1 MRLKTVFILFFLSG
15 IAGLIYE
22 IAWGRLLVLIFGATT
37 NSLVAVISAFLGG
50 LALGSLLVGRF
61 VDRLDQRSL
70 IKTYALLEA
79 GVGLTAALS
88 LILIPTIRLFYANFS
103 TGSEV
108 TLTLLLVKFGLAIL
122 IILLPTTL
130 MGATLPIL
138 VKFISSSKH
147 LPSKIVS
154 LLYAVNT
161 FGGMIGT
168 ALSAFVFIELFGI
181 QNTILI
187 AVIINLSI
195 ALWANLIAPKD
206 TTVDLKTKNDPQNSL
221 VFSPF
226 ISLVMGAFFVSGLIS
241 IAYQILWTRVLTPS
255 LGTVIYAFA
264 SILIIYLFGIAL
276 GSLAYE
282 RLTKFLKSKILFFAL
297 CEASIGFF
305 ALLAVLLFHKFSLPG
320 VWELLIRVLPST
332 ILMGLTFP
340 AVIGLL
346 EDQRATGK
354 VVGVSYFSNTIG
366 TILGGFLASFVL
378 IPILG
383 TSQSIVF
390 LAIFNFLIALL
401 FILID
406 KKLLTFPKFIYLSI
420 TVLLILISSFITIFR
435 SDRIFPLKE
444 DFRIQDA
451 KLRGETFGFKEDE
464 VASVF
469 AINDLKNKE
478 QHLIIDGVET
488 THRVA
493 ETRLMAHI
501 PITIHQNPKD
511 MLVIAFGMGTT
522 YRSGL
527 KQGLNVD
534 AVELVPSVP
543 TYMNLFHADAAKYKN
558 NIHGRIIIND
568 GRNYAFLTDKRYD
581 IVVIDPPPPFNT
593 AGSTVLHSKEFYQDL
608 AKKLKPNGLV
618 SQWIYYNRSR
628 EDEISMAI
636 KSFVE
641 VFPYVVAIQTV
652 NNVGGMYLEGSFSPI
667 HKDRLKDIY
676 KSEVVIRDMQ
686 EVLTEKFDPTQHFQ
700 IEAFADRNS
709 LLKVVKN
716 YPAITDN
723 NPRSEY
729 YLLRHI
735 FTTSPIL
742 VNADAKKFISK
753 FKQANN

>member
-50 LALGSLLVGRF
+50 LALGSLLAGRY
-61 VDRLDQRSL
+61 VDRLDNRSL
-70 IKTYALLEA
+70 IKIYALLEA
-79 GVGLTAALS
+79 GVGITAGLS
-88 LILIPTIRLFYANFS
+88 LILIPAIRSFYANFS
-103 TGSEV
+103 NGAEV
-108 TLTLLLVKFGLAIL
+108 TLLLLLIKFGLAIL
-122 IILLPTTL
+122 IILLPTTQ

-147 LPSKIVS
+147 LPSKVVS

-168 ALSAFVFIELFGI
+168 ALAAFIFIEVFGI

-187 AVIINLSI
+187 AVVINLSI
-195 ALWANLIAPKD
+195 ALWANLIAPLNS
-206 TTVDLKTKNDPQNSL
+206 TADLKTKTDQTNL
-221 VFSPF
+221 LKLSPLL
-226 ISLVMGAFFVSGLIS
+226 SLVMGAFFLSGLIS

-276 GSLAYE
+276 GSLIYE
-282 RLTKFLKSKILFFAL
+282 RLTKFLKSKLLFFAL
-297 CEASIGFF
+297 CEAGIGLF
-305 ALLAVLLFHKFSLPG
+305 ALISVLIFHKFSLPG
-320 VWELLIRVLPST
+320 GWELLIRVLPPT

-346 EDQRATGK
+346 EDQKATGK
-354 VVGVSYFSNTIG
+354 IVGVSYFSNTIG
-366 TILGGFLASFVL
+366 TILGGFLASFIL

-383 TSQSIVF
+383 TSQSIIF
-390 LAIFNFLIALL
+390 LAIFNLLIALI
-401 FILID
+401 FIFID
-406 KKLLTFPKFIYLSI
+406 KNLSTLPRYLYLLA
-420 TVLLILISSFITIFR
+420 TVLLIIISSYITLFR
-435 SDRIFPLKE
+435 PNRVYPLKT
-444 DFRIQDA
+444 DFSIQDA

-478 QHLIIDGVET
+478 QHLIIDGIET

-501 PITIHQNPKD
+501 PITIHESPKD

-527 KQGLNVD
+527 KQGLSVD

-543 TYMNLFHADAAKYKN
+543 TYMDLFHADASNYKN
-558 NIHGRIIIND
+558 HPRGKIIIND

-608 AKKLKPNGLV
+608 AKKLKPKGIV

-628 EDEISMAI
+628 EDGISMAI

-641 VFPYVVAIQTV
+641 VFPYIVAIQTV
-652 NNVGGMYLEGSFSPI
+652 DNVGGMYLEGSFSPI
-667 HKDRLKDIY
+667 NKDRLKNIY
-676 KSEVVIRDMQ
+676 KKDAVIKDMQ
-686 EVLTEKFDPTQHFQ
+686 EVLTEKFNPNQHYPV
-700 IEAFADRNS
+700 EAFADRDS
-709 LLKVVKN
+709 LLKVVGG

-729 YLLRHI
+729 YLLRHA
-735 FTTSPIL
+735 FAKSPIL
-742 VNADAKKFISK
+742 VDVEAKSFINK